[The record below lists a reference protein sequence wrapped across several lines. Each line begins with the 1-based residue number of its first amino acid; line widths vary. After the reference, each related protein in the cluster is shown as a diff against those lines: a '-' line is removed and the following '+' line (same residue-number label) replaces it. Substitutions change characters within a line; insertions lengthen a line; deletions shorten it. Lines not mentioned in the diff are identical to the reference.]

1 MAEDSER
8 KHDLISLS
16 RARRI
21 RDWLMRPRT
30 VRVVAPA
37 VFLLGVA
44 LVAIGLLVIPSGDD
58 AGPSAGPPG
67 VAPGPGGVPGTAYP
81 VPPEMVEAWTY
92 LVPPVQP
99 FAGFLLVIDSLGVEA
114 MVVRLGLDPRDVP
127 QIPNDGT
134 KVAWYEFTAK
144 PGTGSNAVLSGHVRW
159 AGDPGVFADLDELD
173 EGDVIRLLWTDGEE
187 SVYEVSANLLL
198 DADDPE
204 LLEAMA
210 PTAVDTITLIT
221 CGGTWVTDLNDPL
234 GGDFTERVV
243 VQAHLVEPR
252 AAAFSPLAVRL
263 QDPQPS

>member
-8 KHDLISLS
+8 EHDLIGPS

-30 VRVVAPA
+30 VRIVAPVA
-37 VFLLGVA
+37 FLLGVA
-44 LVAIGLLVIPSGDD
+44 LVVIGLLVIPSGDD
-58 AGPSAGPPG
+58 AKPAAAPPG
-67 VAPGPGGVPGTAYP
+67 FGPGGIPGTAYP
-81 VPPEMVEAWTY
+81 VPPEMVKAWSY

-99 FAGFLLVIDSLGVEA
+99 FAGFVLVIDSLGVEA

-127 QIPNDGT
+127 QVPNDGA

-144 PGTGSNAVLSGHVRW
+144 PGTGGNAVLAGHVRW

-173 EGDVIRLLWTDGEE
+173 EGDVIRLQWTNGKE
-187 SVYEVSANLLL
+187 SVYEVSTNVVM

-204 LLEAMA
+204 LLRAMG
-210 PTAVDTITLIT
+210 PTKRDTLTLIT
-221 CGGTWVTDLNDPL
+221 CTGEWETDLDDPL

-243 VQAHLVEPR
+243 VQARLVEPR
-252 AAAFSPLAVRL
+252 SAAFSP
-263 QDPQPS
+263 